1 MENQKNEELR
11 KRIRELEKE
20 NLRLSKELEVCK
32 ALSSDVLFDEEHF

>member
-20 NLRLSKELEVCK
+20 DLKLSKEIEVYK
-32 ALSSDVLFDEEHF
+32 ALSSDVMFDEEHF